1 MKSFLIFLFIT
12 LLGILLFF
20 FIYEYNSNKKS
31 AVQTINKKTLLI
43 KCELNNEIINMK
55 NLDSERQCY
64 YDCGK
69 DDIVR
74 VDTSI
79 SYPWQNYIME
89 NREKQ

>member
-12 LLGILLFF
+12 LLGTLLFF
-20 FIYEYNSNKKS
+20 SKYEYNSNKKP
-31 AVQTINKKTLLI
+31 AVKTINKKSSLI
-43 KCELNNEIINMK
+43 KCELKNEIINMK

-79 SYPWQNYIME
+79 SYPCQNYIME
-89 NREKQ
+89 NR

>member
-20 FIYEYNSNKKS
+20 FKYEYNSNKKPDDK
-31 AVQTINKKTLLI
+31 TNNKKTILI

-79 SYPWQNYIME
+79 SYPCQSYIME
-89 NREKQ
+89 NR

>member
-1 MKSFLIFLFIT
+1 MKSFLILLFIT

-20 FIYEYNSNKKS
+20 FKYEYNSNKKP
-31 AVQTINKKTLLI
+31 VVKTINKKTLLV

-79 SYPWQNYIME
+79 SYPCQNYIME
-89 NREKQ
+89 NR

>member
-20 FIYEYNSNKKS
+20 FKYEYNSNKKS
-31 AVQTINKKTLLI
+31 IVKTINKKSLLI

-64 YDCGK
+64 FECGI
-69 DDIVR
+69 DDIIR

-79 SYPWQNYIME
+79 SYPCQNYIME
-89 NREKQ
+89 NR

>member
-1 MKSFLIFLFIT
+1 MRAFLIFLFIT
-12 LLGILLFF
+12 LFGTLLFF
-20 FIYEYNSNKKS
+20 SKYEYNSNKKHT
-31 AVQTINKKTLLI
+31 VKIINKKSSII
-43 KCELNNEIINMK
+43 KCELKNEIINMK

-79 SYPWQNYIME
+79 SYPCQNYIME
-89 NREKQ
+89 NR

>member
-20 FIYEYNSNKKS
+20 FEYEYSSNKKP
-31 AVQTINKKTLLI
+31 AVKTINKKSSLI

-79 SYPWQNYIME
+79 SYPCQNYIME
-89 NREKQ
+89 NR

>member
-20 FIYEYNSNKKS
+20 FKYEYNSNKKP
-31 AVQTINKKTLLI
+31 AVKTINKKSLLI

-79 SYPWQNYIME
+79 SYPCQNYIME
-89 NREKQ
+89 NR

>member
-1 MKSFLIFLFIT
+1 MKSFFIFLIIAI
-12 LLGILLFF
+12 LGILLFF
-20 FIYEYNSNKKS
+20 KYEYNSNKKPTIK
-31 AVQTINKKTLLI
+31 TINKKSSLI
-43 KCELNNEIINMK
+43 KCELKNEIINMK

-79 SYPWQNYIME
+79 SYPCQSYIME
-89 NREKQ
+89 NR